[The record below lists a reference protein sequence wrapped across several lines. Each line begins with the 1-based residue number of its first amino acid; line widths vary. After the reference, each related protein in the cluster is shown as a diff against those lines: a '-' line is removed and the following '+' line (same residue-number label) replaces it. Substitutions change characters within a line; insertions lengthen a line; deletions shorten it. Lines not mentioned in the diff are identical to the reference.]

1 MKVNSNSKASLRVR
15 NSESKEVDRFTYLGA
30 NVTKDDGGTADIRK
44 RIAMTS
50 ASFRRLDDNIWKA
63 LDIGWNTKISLF
75 KSLVLSTFVWMR
87 DLEAHQDRGKEDRS
101 FQTKSLGRIHK
112 VKWQQHVQNKTGLEM
127 TETEN
132 INGEEVELDWPRAL
146 WIQRITVLWP
156 SGWRLREKKGVAQK
170 QRGDIIE
177 VKRNNAGW
185 SFWNAHALQ
194 PQNGTNGGW
203 VNLVQRRT
211 PANNLDLMITKCSL
225 IQQKR
230 SQDNNTNLKTKHR
243 LHVNDI
249 NQMQQLHSFH
259 DDKIDLMTTM

>member
-15 NSESKEVDRFTYLGA
+15 NSEAKEVDRFTYLGA
-30 NVTKDDGGTADIRK
+30 IVTKDDGGTADIRK

-75 KSLVLSTFVWMR
+75 KSLVLSIFVWMR

-156 SGWRLREKKGVAQK
+156 SGGRLREKKGVAQK
-170 QRGDIIE
+170 QRGDMVE
-177 VKRNNAGW
+177 VKQNNAGW

-203 VNLVQRRT
+203 VNLVQSRT
-211 PANNLDLMITKCSL
+211 PANNLDLMITTCSL
-225 IQQKR
+225 
-230 SQDNNTNLKTKHR
+230 
-243 LHVNDI
+243 
-249 NQMQQLHSFH
+249 
-259 DDKIDLMTTM
+259 